1 MNEGRVEQIGT
12 PLEVNEKPK
21 VLFIAGFINS
31 PSMKFLPVRLDQSGN
46 QVILWESLLLPL
58 NNFENIVNGDSS
70 VTLVMRPEHLENC
83 ETENTL
89 IFLQVELLE
98 KLCEDTV
105 LYGILDQTD
114 TALTVWLSG
123 NHPVDTGDKLPITIT
138 PEHLHIFDSDTGN
151 KLN

>member
-1 MNEGRVEQIGT
+1 
-12 PLEVNEKPK
+12 
-21 VLFIAGFINS
+21 
-31 PSMKFLPVRLDQSGN
+31 
-46 QVILWESLLLPL
+46 
-58 NNFENIVNGDSS
+58 
-70 VTLVMRPEHLENC
+70 MRPEHLENC

-105 LYGILDQTD
+105 FYGILDQTD

-123 NHPVDTGDKLPITIT
+123 NHPVETGDKLPVTIT
-138 PEHLHIFDSDTGN
+138 PEHLHTFDSDTGN